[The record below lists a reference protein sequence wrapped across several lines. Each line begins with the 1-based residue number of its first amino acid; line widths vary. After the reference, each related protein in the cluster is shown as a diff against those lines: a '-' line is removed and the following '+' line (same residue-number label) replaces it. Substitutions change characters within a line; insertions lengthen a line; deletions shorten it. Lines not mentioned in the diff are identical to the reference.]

1 MFVFSLARTPV
12 FVTPRVL
19 AAAPSSDCIDSGSS
33 SRIAIRIGFLRQ
45 SAGFLRRF
53 DQRIGGDAMTTTV
66 RVPVCAAPAVL
77 FLVLGLGAARAE
89 AAGEQAEQ
97 FTPEF
102 RQVHVNQDVKHT
114 PKIVA
119 PESVTRGE
127 WFTVTVSVGAGAQ
140 HPSLSE
146 HHVRYIALYK
156 EAVEIAR
163 AYLHPV
169 YSSPTV
175 TFTIALD
182 EGGTLRALAEPTH
195 SAAWEASTKIA
206 VRP

>member
-1 MFVFSLARTPV
+1 MIEANRV
-12 FVTPRVL
+12 PRNAITVAIALCLGL
-19 AAAPSSDCIDSGSS
+19 AAAPAC
-33 SRIAIRIGFLRQ
+33 
-45 SAGFLRRF
+45 
-53 DQRIGGDAMTTTV
+53 
-66 RVPVCAAPAVL
+66 
-77 FLVLGLGAARAE
+77 

-102 RQVHVNQDVKHT
+102 RQTHTTFDAKHS

-119 PESVTRGE
+119 PDSVTRGE
-127 WFTVTVSVGAGAQ
+127 WFTVTVSVGAGSQ

-146 HHVRYIALYK
+146 HSIRYIALYK
-156 EAVEIAR
+156 DTVEIAR

-182 EGGTLRALAEPTH
+182 EGGSLRALAEPNH
-195 SAAWEASTKIA
+195 SAAWETSKKIE
-206 VRP
+206 VKP